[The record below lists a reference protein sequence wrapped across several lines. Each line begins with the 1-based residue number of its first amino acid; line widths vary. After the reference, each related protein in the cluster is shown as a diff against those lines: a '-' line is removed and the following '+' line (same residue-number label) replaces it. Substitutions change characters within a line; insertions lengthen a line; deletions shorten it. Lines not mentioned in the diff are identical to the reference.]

1 MMDMDEGA
9 EGGIGINDVTIVLL
23 KRFPW
28 LDMK

>member
-1 MMDMDEGA
+1 MMDEGA
-9 EGGIGINDVTIVLL
+9 EGGIGINDVMIVLL